1 MSRSGLGTR
10 FRSGFSDFCTKLLER
25 NAFTPSAA
33 VETKLGKWS
42 PTLRTYRDMFT
53 FEVVPTSGGKWAV
66 AAGFFTV
73 SVSPEQAF
81 TSAEPSAD
89 VRGGGI
95 IVLPPVI
102 TTGSDD

>member
-1 MSRSGLGTR
+1 MGGLEGADVYGPVLCEPDKPVT
-10 FRSGFSDFCTKLLER
+10 FE
-25 NAFTPSAA
+25 A
-33 VETKLGKWS
+33 VEKPS
-42 PTLRTYRDMFT
+42 D
-53 FEVVPTSGGKWAV
+53 

-81 TSAEPSAD
+81 TSGEPSAD

>member
-1 MSRSGLGTR
+1 MTSVTEPSSRDKENSDRLCYED
-10 FRSGFSDFCTKLLER
+10 GFVFFMNVGKPSDE
-25 NAFTPSAA
+25 
-33 VETKLGKWS
+33 
-42 PTLRTYRDMFT
+42 
-53 FEVVPTSGGKWAV
+53 
-66 AAGFFTV
+66 AGFFTV